1 MRIVLICLFAFNGIY
16 TDNIISLTKGHTL
29 KLCKNIRVLSSP
41 KRSGNKKQRCLILFS
56 KTRPISLNKIPSVIN
71 QYKQGSKL
79 IFEEIKL

>member
-41 KRSGNKKQRCLILFS
+41 KRSGNKKQRGLFS

-79 IFEEIKL
+79 MFEEIKL